1 MACMYLCSLV
11 LYALAEGLT
20 ATRGEDL
27 TSTGIS
33 LTRPDS
39 YNVVAQKG
47 NPLLLNCTVES
58 NTSTKFTWYKNGQR
72 LQLENQR
79 RIQVINGS
87 LSFKRVLFRRKKN
100 ITDEG
105 VYECHVRNNIGSI
118 IAKRVKV
125 KIAGIAKSYS
135 KEPQSQDVP
144 LGGVARFH
152 CEINS
157 TPPPIYMWQ
166 KDDRKQIRPG
176 PRHIMLPSGTLQILG
191 VNYDDAGEYRC
202 TATQGELHKLPD
214 QVESLPWKGSNAAS
228 LRVTPASGRREVT
241 ILASPPRI
249 TSVEKGKSV
258 ILECLADGNPKPQVT
273 WARKDG
279 KPLRDRH
286 SEAVGDNLKLFDVDV
301 DDSGVYVCSATS
313 AGYPTKSAEA
323 GLEVMTKPVVVT
335 KPSNFKYPETRT
347 SRFSCEFGGYPK
359 PNVKWYFN
367 GQLLKEG
374 GKYSVVKPKNELV
387 VVNPELTDS
396 GYYQCVGENSLGYDT
411 AVARLDIYSV
421 VGAPDLP
428 RNVSAFAIDQNTI
441 NVYWN
446 HSRSLTEPILA
457 YTVDIAESNN
467 PNKQIQSIVVNSG
480 TSAKI
485 EGLKPYTNYSI
496 YIRGY
501 INSGPGPKSRVVRV
515 TTHPD
520 KPSRAPVISVASTTP
535 NSINIEWDELPLED
549 RKGVITSHL
558 IEYMRT
564 SDQRKVTKVVSGT
577 ARSYLISGLKPNT
590 LYKIRVMAGTAMGYP
605 DLPSDSQWVEY
616 RTAGHTN
623 ASVNDTMPDPPSNIL
638 VKKIS
643 ANSVNVT
650 WQHSMGE
657 EPVTGYTLTV
667 SSLEGT
673 PTGSRTHEIT
683 DPSLSWFQV
692 KNLKNKTTYQ
702 FSLVANSKH
711 GSSDPII
718 KEYVT
723 SQDPLE
729 EPPQN
734 LRVVNRTSTAMLLV
748 WTPHPGD
755 QGRGVEYE
763 VGYRPAMFMKDQAYN
778 KVAIVKTSDTSL
790 WISHLKPYTSY
801 QCVVRKIVGGVIGR
815 WSQPTVNLTLEGVPS
830 QPRELQGQVKERRI
844 LITWKPPAQPN
855 GNITTYLVMY
865 QILTSQDMSSPWEIK
880 SVNGSLTSATIEQLQ
895 NGLYRIK
902 LKACT
907 NAGPGPPTDPMEIS
921 KIRTTEPREVAPQE
935 DQKLGIILGISI
947 GVACVIICILII
959 LFRNKCF
966 ASPQSHITQP
976 VYLHSN
982 GHVGGRGNGHA
993 VGAGL
998 NEYQL
1003 ETCTP
1008 MLSSLPGENE
1018 HSDSKGCGSGNIIV
1032 TPNGSRVNG
1041 YVPFKNGMKNG
1052 HIPNGHM
1059 STFVGYANSG
1069 NMEERRGLIAA
1080 MLSGSDVSH
1089 LSEDATPLDKAPD
1102 RDSLLDGI
1110 DKSLEDT
1117 EESNKS
1123 LNDQDG
1129 SIQNLPPNTADSQQV
1144 CSEVSPQ
1151 SMDSF
1156 TKNTSYRTA
1165 AAKTGQREGRSPPH
1179 PSLRGVHSKPATSQ
1193 ERVEGGGMVPSHSS
1207 KPHKLHQ
1214 GREHGQMAEEGQND
1228 GRSSPESEIRDLP
1241 DSDCYNPSFTNLQS
1255 PQVKYKKP
1263 TSAQESNLIGQR
1275 RDLNRRPPRGVQS
1288 YPSDKSH
1295 HRCTVDVSV

>member
-58 NTSTKFTWYKNGQR
+58 NSSTKFTWYKNGQR

-79 RIQVINGS
+79 RVQVINGS
-87 LSFKRVLFRRKKN
+87 LSFKRVLYRRKKN

-125 KIAGIAKSYS
+125 NIAGIAKSFS
-135 KEPQSQDVP
+135 EEPQSQDVP

-152 CEINS
+152 CQINS

-166 KDDRKQIRPG
+166 KDDWKQIRPG
-176 PRHIMLPSGTLQILG
+176 PRHIMLPSGTLQILD
-191 VNYDDAGEYRC
+191 VTSDDAGEYRC

-214 QVESLPWKGSNAAS
+214 QVESLPWKGSSAAT
-228 LRVTPASGRREVT
+228 LRVMPGQDGFMPDRSRWGSLEVT
-241 ILASPPRI
+241 WS
-249 TSVEKGKSV
+249 
-258 ILECLADGNPKPQVT
+258 
-273 WARKDG
+273 RKDG

-286 SEAVGDNLKLFDVDV
+286 SELVGDNLKLFDVDV
-301 DDSGVYVCSATS
+301 DDAGVYVCSASS
-313 AGYPTKSAEA
+313 AGYPTKSVES
-323 GLEVMTKPVVVT
+323 GLEVMTKPVSLT

-359 PNVKWYFN
+359 PNVTWYFN
-367 GQLLKEG
+367 GQRIREG
-374 GKYSVVKPKNELV
+374 GKYSVSKHEGKFYFYE
-387 VVNPELTDS
+387 
-396 GYYQCVGENSLGYDT
+396 CVGENSLGYDT
-411 AVARLDIYSV
+411 AVARLDIHSV

-428 RNVSAFAIDQNTI
+428 RNVSAFAMDKNTV

-457 YTVDIAESNN
+457 YTVEIAESNN

-501 INSGPGPKSRVVRV
+501 SNTGPGPKSQVVTV
-515 TTHPD
+515 TTHAD

-535 NSINIEWDELPLED
+535 NSINIKWDELPPED

-558 IEYMRT
+558 IEYMRAA
-564 SDQRKVTKVVSGT
+564 DQRTITKVVSGT
-577 ARSYLISGLKPNT
+577 SRSYLISGLKPNT
-590 LYKIRVMAGTAMGYP
+590 LYKIRVKAGTEMGYP

-623 ASVNDTMPDPPSNIL
+623 ASVNDTVPSPPSNIL
-638 VKKIS
+638 VTKIS
-643 ANSVNVT
+643 ASSVNVT
-650 WQHSMGE
+650 WQHSTGE
-657 EPVTGYTLTV
+657 EAVTGYTLTV
-667 SSLEGT
+667 TSLSGT
-673 PTGSRTHEIT
+673 STGPQTHHIT
-683 DPSLSWFQV
+683 DPALSWVQV
-692 KNLKNKTTYQ
+692 KNLENKTTYQ
-702 FSLVANSKH
+702 FSLVADSKH

-718 KEYVT
+718 KEYAT
-723 SQDPLE
+723 SQEPLE

-734 LRVVNRTSTAMLLV
+734 LRVANRTSTALLLT
-748 WTPHPGD
+748 WSPHPGD
-755 QGRGVEYE
+755 QARGVEYE
-763 VGYRPAMFMKDQAYN
+763 VGCRPVMFVTDQAYN
-778 KVAIVKTSDTSL
+778 KVAIVKTSHSFV

-830 QPRELQGQVKERRI
+830 EPRELQGQVKESRI

-865 QILTSQDMSSPWEIK
+865 QILTAHDMSSPWEIK

-921 KIRTTEPREVAPQE
+921 EIQTKEPREAAPQE

-959 LFRNKCF
+959 LCRNRCF

-982 GHVGGRGNGHA
+982 GHAGGRGNGH
-993 VGAGL
+993 VIGAGL

-1089 LSEDATPLDKAPD
+1089 LSEEATPLDKAPD

-1129 SIQNLPPNTADSQQV
+1129 SIPNLPPNTADAV

-1156 TKNTSYRTA
+1156 TKNTSNRSA
-1165 AAKTGQREGRSPPH
+1165 AAKTGHREEGVSPPT
-1179 PSLRGVHSKPATSQ
+1179 LRGVHSKPATSRDGV
-1193 ERVEGGGMVPSHSS
+1193 ERVGKSPSHSS

-1214 GREHGQMAEEGQND
+1214 GRQQQGRKAEEGPNQ
-1228 GRSSPESEIRDLP
+1228 RQSFPESDCG
-1241 DSDCYNPSFTNLQS
+1241 SDPSYTNLQS
-1255 PQVKYKKP
+1255 PHVKCHTKP
-1263 TSAQESNLIGQR
+1263 SSSQERNLTGQGKGR
-1275 RDLNRRPPRGVQS
+1275 NRRQPSRESRGVGS
-1288 YPSDKSH
+1288 YPSDKGH
-1295 HRCTVDVSV
+1295 HRRTVDVSV